1 MMSGRRTNLAA
12 ARKSAG
18 HTQESLAAALHI
30 DRSTVIRWE
39 AGDYTPLPYLRP
51 KLARLLRQTPEQLH
65 ALFNIAG
72 TTPPAEPLSKDI
84 AHACAWLDQRLDWP
98 SGASARSVADRLPSV
113 RRDLP
118 ARRARRARVTQ
129 QQIARALRAYYGD
142 DPVYSTYTDGDITT
156 SILTRADWL
165 DLQTPLTSEHEHSTV
180 ETSTGERGTVE
191 IDPAAALDRLAEV
204 EAAGVRLTN
213 DSLYRILDIDVRDD
227 GLHTRLGVAEFLEYA
242 LTLDLLENELLD
254 AIADGRRTEPG
265 TLPLRDSYL
274 PDLASVT
281 GLSDRLCVGGI
292 VVLTAIARPGN
303 DYAVLLQDR
312 SAAVVNAP
320 NQRTVIPKGFHQPIT
335 DTTADAPFRVSLL
348 RELEEELFGRTDLDG
363 TLGPSLALA
372 PLHEGRLSAPMRW
385 LHHHD
390 ALRLEITALGINLV
404 SGNLE
409 CACLATIDNP
419 DFWTTFAGDIEA
431 NWEAQGL
438 EAHAALTVSRPIGPG
453 PASTPWNNEGLFAYV
468 QGLNRGT

>member
-1 MMSGRRTNLAA
+1 MSGRRTMLAA

-65 ALFNIAG
+65 ALLD
-72 TTPPAEPLSKDI
+72 TPEAPSPAEPLSKDI

-98 SGASARSVADRLPSV
+98 SGTSARGVADRLPSV

-129 QQIARALRAYYGD
+129 QQIAQALHTYYGD

-191 IDPAAALDRLAEV
+191 IDPAAALERLAEV

-213 DSLYRILDIDVRDD
+213 DSLYRILDIEVQDD
-227 GLHTRLGVAEFLEYA
+227 GLHTQLGVTEFLEYA

-254 AIADGRRTEPG
+254 AIADGHPTEPG
-265 TLPLRDSYL
+265 TLPMRDKYL
-274 PDLASVT
+274 PDLNSVT
-281 GLSDRLCVGGI
+281 KLSDRLCVGGI
-292 VVLTAIARPGN
+292 VALTAIARHSA
-303 DYAVLLQDR
+303 DYAVLLQER
-312 SAAVVNAP
+312 SSVVVNAP
-320 NQRTVIPKGFHQPIT
+320 SQTTVIPKGFHQPIT
-335 DTTADAPFRVSLL
+335 DATADAPFRVSLL

-372 PLHEGRLSAPMRW
+372 PLHERRLSEPMRW
-385 LHHHD
+385 LHDHD
-390 ALRLEITALGINLV
+390 ALRLEVTALGINLV

-409 CACLATIDNP
+409 CACLATIDDP

-438 EAHAALTVSRPIGPG
+438 TAH
-453 PASTPWNNEGLFAYV
+453 PASATPASPGNAWNNEGLFAYA
-468 QGLNRGT
+468 QGLDRVT